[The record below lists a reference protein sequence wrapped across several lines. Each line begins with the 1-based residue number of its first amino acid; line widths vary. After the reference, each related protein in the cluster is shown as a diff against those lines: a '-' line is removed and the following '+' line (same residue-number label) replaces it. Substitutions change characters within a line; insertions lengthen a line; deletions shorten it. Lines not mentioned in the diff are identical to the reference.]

1 MKRIFYIFIASLL
14 FIGCTT
20 VKEVIREVPVE
31 VVHDVYHNIYIH
43 DTTHV
48 TDSTI
53 IYQKGD
59 TVFKEKYI
67 NKYIERIV
75 HDTLK
80 THDTIPQIINTET
93 TKIVTKN
100 KPQWWPVWIALGLV
114 LVYLLATKTKFFVY
128 IKDFINYIIKLF
140 K

>member
-1 MKRIFYIFIASLL
+1 MKKLFSLLVLSVL

-20 VKEVIREVPVE
+20 VKEVIKEVPVE
-31 VVHDVYHNIYIH
+31 VVHDVHHNIYIH

-100 KPQWWPVWIALGLV
+100 KPQWWPVWLAVGIV
-114 LVYLLATKTKFFVY
+114 LLYLLLTKTNFGEI
-128 IKDFINYIIKLF
+128 IKNFIKYVIKLF